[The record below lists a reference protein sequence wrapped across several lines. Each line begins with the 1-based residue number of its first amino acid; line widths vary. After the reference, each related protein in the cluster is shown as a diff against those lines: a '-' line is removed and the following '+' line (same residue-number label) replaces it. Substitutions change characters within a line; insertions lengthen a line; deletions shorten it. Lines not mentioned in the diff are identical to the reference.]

1 MDLDA
6 FRASLDESSP
16 PSGLTPCLTALWL
29 DARGDWDGAHALV
42 QELEGEDPA
51 WIHAYLHRKE
61 GDRDNAAYWYER
73 TGRALAAGSFQAE
86 WRVIASALLEQ

>member
-6 FRASLDESSP
+6 FRATLEQPSP
-16 PSGLTPCLTALWL
+16 PTGLTPCLRALWL

-42 QELEGEDPA
+42 QELDGPEPA

-61 GDRDNAAYWYER
+61 GDHDNAAYWYER
-73 TGRALAAGSFQAE
+73 AERTLAVGSFQAE
-86 WRVIASALLEQ
+86 WRVIAEALLEQ